1 MERFT
6 ALSHFLNF
14 RAIKSIANDELL
26 PFTLPYFLPL
36 SSKLYVA
43 KLRQSGAKNI
53 PYQAH
58 VPRISPLVLISPAT
72 NELADCIACN
82 FTSLN
87 EAKTREEG

>member
-1 MERFT
+1 MDRFT

-58 VPRISPLVLISPAT
+58 VPRISPLVLISGPRT
-72 NELADCIACN
+72 NSLIA
-82 FTSLN
+82 SHAISLLN